1 MSMPPFNKAT
11 NSSIF
16 IALNRWAFLYIFS
29 FLILILALPA
39 TWGCTG
45 KAFMTQAMG
54 EKGLQTGH
62 ALLVGNEPEGQG
74 YGLYSYLLLEAPPT
88 QKNIRLFQSVLAACL
103 REIPNVERLEKL
115 GSPRETLN
123 VTYIPITEEIP
134 QAPSKRTTKENLRW
148 WSQWVLDHYNYNRAQ
163 AILAKIK
170 KNPRRGPYIISTL
183 SPVFST
189 RTDTSPILVQDLSDL
204 PNENTQIAYE
214 WVLDFVDRVSNPLN
228 ESGGWNK
235 LALVQFTSSFR
246 NARALSLADHKIP
259 STQVELN
266 RAIQISD
273 TWDDVRIQK
282 YRITGYFPKTAYL
295 AF

>member
-1 MSMPPFNKAT
+1 MPPFNKAT
-11 NSSIF
+11 TPFLF

-29 FLILILALPA
+29 SLILILALPG

-45 KAFMTQAMG
+45 KAFTTQAVG
-54 EKGLQTGH
+54 EKGLQTGQ

-88 QKNIRLFQSVLAACL
+88 QENFRLFQSVLAACL

-115 GSPRETLN
+115 GSPRESLN
-123 VTYIPITEEIP
+123 VTYIPIAEEIP

-170 KNPRRGPYIISTL
+170 KNPGRGPYIISTL
-183 SPVFST
+183 SPVSST

-235 LALVQFTSSFR
+235 PSLVQFTSSFR
-246 NARALSLADHKIP
+246 NSRALSLADHKIP
-259 STQVELN
+259 STQVEVN

-282 YRITGYFPKTAYL
+282 YRITGHFPKTAYL
-295 AF
+295 GF